1 MAMKK
6 ILVIDES
13 ALFRDFLRRKL
24 ETFGFEAIVAVNG
37 LDGITKLRNEAP
49 DLVIM
54 DYYLSRISA
63 VELLKQKKAD
73 PNGANVPVIMTAS
86 KIDRNTIIEVA
97 KYNVRKFFNKPVKID
112 ALLRTVAEF
121 LNATIE
127 FDNTPC
133 IIEAHFNDEILF
145 IELAQGLN
153 QEKIDLL
160 PYKIRELLDLYEVRS
175 PKILIMMS
183 SVNIGPNDSL
193 KLSSLLSNIMQ
204 ASGARPRNVRI
215 LTNSD
220 YVSSYVADN
229 SDLDGVEVTSALEEA
244 MDDLLGRKAGSYRDS
259 EHNVVNQEFLKA
271 RRPAGGG
278 DEAFQMRF
286 EEERPD
292 AYDLSELQEGI
303 RVAIVDDDF
312 VIQELVRTAFSDTK
326 IEVQAYDNG
335 YDFMHA
341 PEGLSSD
348 LIFLDLMMPEMDGFQ
363 VLDRLKGKEEV
374 PPIIV
379 LSALSKRET
388 VVEALKYGVRS
399 YMIKPLKPEWI
410 QKKAAEVLKVS
421 F

>member
-1 MAMKK
+1 MKK

-121 LNATIE
+121 LNAKIE

-133 IIEAHFNDEILF
+133 IVEAHFNDEILF
-145 IELAQGLN
+145 IEIAQGLN

-175 PKILIMMS
+175 PKILVMMS
-183 SVNIGPNDSL
+183 SVNIGANDSL

-220 YVSSYVADN
+220 YVKRYVSDN
-229 SDLDGVEVTSALEEA
+229 SELDGVEVTSALDEA

-259 EHNVVNQEFLKA
+259 EHNVVNQEFLRA
-271 RRPAGGG
+271 RQPAGGG

-286 EEERPD
+286 EEERAD
-292 AYDLSELQEGI
+292 AYDLSELQEGVRI
-303 RVAIVDDDF
+303 AIVDDDF

-326 IEVQAYDNG
+326 IQVQAYENG

-341 PEGLSSD
+341 PDALESD

-363 VLDRLKGKEEV
+363 VLDKLKGKEEV

-388 VVEALKYGVRS
+388 VVEALKYGVKS

-410 QKKAAEVLKVS
+410 LKKAAEVLKVS